1 MRGAER
7 VLDLGCGDGRF
18 AAAAA
23 GAGAAEVVGVD
34 VAEAALARARAAH
47 PALHF
52 ERVAPGG
59 ELPFGDATFDVV
71 WCSEVLEHVVDTAR
85 LLSEAR
91 RVLRTG
97 GALVA
102 TTPDHPLLRRVGLAL
117 GGWERVLDPRGADLR
132 FYTARS
138 LGELLTDFG
147 FEDVEIRHA
156 GGPPLLRRHLLAS
169 GRRAGLAP

>member
-1 MRGAER
+1 
-7 VLDLGCGDGRF
+7 VLDLGCGDGLF

-34 VAEAALARARAAH
+34 VAAEAVRRARAAH
-47 PALHF
+47 ADLRF
-52 ERVAPGG
+52 EVVEPGG
-59 ELPFGDATFDVV
+59 ELPFPDATFDVV
-71 WCSEVLEHVVDTAR
+71 WCSEVLEHVLDTAR

-97 GALVA
+97 GAVVA
-102 TTPDHPLLRRVGLAL
+102 TTPDHGRVRRLGLAVA
-117 GGWERVLDPRGADLR
+117 GWERALDPRGADLR

-138 LGELLTDFG
+138 LADLLADFG
-147 FEDVEIRHA
+147 FEDVTIGHA

-169 GRRAGLAP
+169 ARRAGLAA